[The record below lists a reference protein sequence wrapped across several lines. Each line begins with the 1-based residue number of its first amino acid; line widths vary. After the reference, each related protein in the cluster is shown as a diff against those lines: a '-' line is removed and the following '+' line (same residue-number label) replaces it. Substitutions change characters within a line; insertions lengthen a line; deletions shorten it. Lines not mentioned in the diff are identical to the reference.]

1 MGLLIPDFIEER
13 VLLCKHSIIYNVL
26 LCIRCVMVSNVSAD
40 ILSDNYGR
48 SDRPGAPSHLCRWAG
63 SLSGGALPQTTRL
76 LYSQPRGTTPHQPG
90 VPNKPQ
96 SCTFCPHLRHL
107 DRGDPH
113 HTGCNS
119 QAKRFLL
126 KMQSIAIIDLYIIP
140 SFATR

>member
-76 LYSQPRGTTPHQPG
+76 LYSQPRGTTPHQPE

-107 DRGDPH
+107 DRGDPRH
-113 HTGCNS
+113 AECNS
-119 QAKRFLL
+119 QAKRLLL
-126 KMQSIAIIDLYIIP
+126 KMQSIAIDLHIFP
-140 SFATR
+140 LFATS